1 MRDPNRDPRRR
12 PALDEPTWDHVL
24 VSYAMVAAIPVVL
37 WTLANPAIGLVTIG
51 AIASLALGA
60 RKAAGVVRCFYECRR
75 LAFDVGDVARIT
87 VCRRA
92 AEEPC

>member
-12 PALDEPTWDHVL
+12 SVPDQPTWDTVL
-24 VSYAMVAAIPVVL
+24 LSYAMVAAIPVVL
-37 WTLANPAIGLVTIG
+37 WIAANPVIGLVAVG
-51 AIASLALGA
+51 AIASLGFGA
-60 RKAAGVVRCFYECRR
+60 RKAAGLVRCFYECRR

-87 VCRRA
+87 VCRRP